1 MVSKSK
7 SMKTE
12 MESVIQNVDYNLR
25 YKELIESAI
34 WEIIQECVPRKLSR
48 WIGHGCECTGLGNKI

>member
-1 MVSKSK
+1 
-7 SMKTE
+7 MKTE